1 MCSNIMPCMDDTIS
15 EKLYT
20 TEEVAKILQV
30 DPESV
35 RRYVRSGE
43 LKSVKLGNKFIRI
56 PKQDLD
62 NFISQRKSALHELP
76 PVKSGKIWHSPLNVY
91 WHIQKLT
98 DKLGQDG
105 LEKQKQYKI
114 IRESQIAAVI
124 ALVMFR
130 LRNIPAYI
138 QMYKP
143 DPPDALIM
151 QPSFINKG
159 QLDISTLEIT
169 QYRANNNESLF
180 DQLKRTKIGSKI
192 NTLSSFYI
200 LVVDLWPGI
209 KVNEEEFTQMR
220 DHLVENKTSYP
231 IWVIQEK
238 EKQPDTIT
246 ELTIVNPELH
256 KITVNIGESAYIYKQ
271 IGAPDVIRVRRVGS
285 KNLVRTE
292 KAEKYYKAP
301 WETIGE

>member
-1 MCSNIMPCMDDTIS
+1 MVNSIS

-30 DPESV
+30 DPESI

-56 PKQDLD
+56 SNEDLD
-62 NFISQRKSALHELP
+62 NFISQRESSLQEHP

-91 WHIQKLT
+91 WHIQKLIE
-98 DKLGQDG
+98 KLGQNG
-105 LEKQKQYKI
+105 LEKHKEYKI
-114 IRESQIAAVI
+114 IRESQIAAVV

-130 LRNIPAYI
+130 IRNIPAYI

-151 QPSFINKG
+151 QPSRTNKG
-159 QLDISTLEIT
+159 QMDISTLEIT
-169 QYRANNNESLF
+169 QYRGNADESLF
-180 DQLKRTKIGSKI
+180 SQLKRTKIGPRI

-200 LVVDLWPGI
+200 LVVDLWPSI
-209 KVNEEEFTQMR
+209 KISDEEYHLMR
-220 DHLVENKTSYP
+220 DYLLENKTPYP
-231 IWVIQEK
+231 VWVLQEK
-238 EKQPDTIT
+238 EKHPDTIG

-256 KITVNIGESAYIYKQ
+256 KITVNVGESSHTYKKL
-271 IGAPDVIRVRRVGS
+271 GVPDVLQVRRVGN

-301 WETIGE
+301 WESLENE

>member
-1 MCSNIMPCMDDTIS
+1 MFRMPIYDK
-15 EKLYT
+15 KLYT

-30 DPESV
+30 DPESI

-43 LKSVKLGNKFIRI
+43 LKSVLLGSKFIRVS
-56 PKQDLD
+56 KEDLD
-62 NFISQRKSALHELP
+62 NYISQRKSSLQELP
-76 PVKSGKIWHSPLNVY
+76 PVKSGNIWHSPLNVY
-91 WHIQKLT
+91 WNIQKLT
-98 DKLGQDG
+98 NELGQDG
-105 LEKQKQYKI
+105 LEKHKQYKV

-130 LRNIPAYI
+130 LRNIPAYV

-143 DPPDALIM
+143 DPPDALVM
-151 QPSFINKG
+151 QPSLTNKG

-169 QYRANNNESLF
+169 QYRGNANESLF
-180 DQLKRTKIGSKI
+180 DQLRRTKIGPRI
-192 NTLSSFYI
+192 NTLSAFYI

-209 KVNEEEFTQMR
+209 KISEEEFTQIR
-220 DHLVENKTSYP
+220 DYLMENKTPYP
-231 IWVIQEK
+231 VWVIQEK
-238 EKQPDTIT
+238 EKHPDTIA

-256 KITVNIGESAYIYKQ
+256 KITINVGESAHIYKQ
-271 IGAPDVIRVRRVGS
+271 LGAPDVQRVRRVGN

-301 WETIGE
+301 WEIIE